1 MSGLIEIISRNM
13 KIRNYS
19 QQTIKAYSSVA
30 RNVFNFFEKPLRE
43 INQQEIKD
51 FLYKKTEEGCSSQT
65 ISLYSNAL
73 NFIFLEIYKIKDF
86 DKLKHP
92 KKSKKLPVILSRN
105 EIELIL
111 NHIKNK
117 KHCLMMSLA
126 YATGMRVSEVVSLK
140 VNDIDF
146 DRECIHIKNA
156 KGKKDRITILPKKL
170 VNVLLENI
178 SLKQGNDY
186 FFESERGGKLTTSTP
201 QKVFAKALK
210 QVNIK
215 KDAHF
220 HSLRHSFA
228 THLLEQGTDVRHVQK
243 LLGHSNIRTTQLY
256 TQVSNE
262 SIKNIQSP
270 F

>member
-1 MSGLIEIISRNM
+1 MSGLIEIITKEM

-19 QQTIKAYSSVA
+19 QHTIKAYSSAA
-30 RNVFNFFEKPLRE
+30 RNVFNFFKKPLRE
-43 INQQEIKD
+43 VTQQEIKD
-51 FLYKKTEEGCSSQT
+51 FLYKKTESGCSHQT

-73 NFIFLEIYKIKDF
+73 NFIFLEIYKVKDF
-86 DKLKHP
+86 EKLHHP
-92 KKSKKLPVILSRN
+92 KKSKKLPVILSRD
-105 EIELIL
+105 EIGLIL
-111 NHIKNK
+111 AQLKNK
-117 KHCLMMSLA
+117 KHHLMVSLA
-126 YATGMRVSEVVSLK
+126 YATGLRVSEVVSLR

-170 VNVLLENI
+170 LNELLEII
-178 SLKQGNDY
+178 STKQGSSY
-186 FFESERGGKLTTSTP
+186 VFESERGGKLTTSTP
-201 QKVFAKALK
+201 QKVFVRALR
-210 QVNIK
+210 QANIK
-215 KDAHF
+215 KDVHF

-228 THLLEQGTDVRHVQK
+228 THLLEQGTDIRHVQK